1 MIIKPLRVKKG
12 GFEDSFFVIAVLF
25 AVVIFTII
33 LAKTWG
39 DVKIPLDEGL
49 QSAMPDNSPV
59 NITITLDQVSGM
71 TVLFDKLLPFLLI
84 GLFGFV
90 LIGASIYTQHNI
102 MLFVGIVIMAV
113 AVLLG
118 GIYSN
123 IYHQIAET
131 DEFAS
136 TVDDFGISDKY
147 MEFLPY
153 ILFIMF
159 VGIGALILWM
169 RKGGGGVGL

>member
-1 MIIKPLRVKKG
+1 MKIRPLRVKKG

-39 DVKIPLDEGL
+39 DVKGPLNTGL

-59 NITITLDQVSGM
+59 NVTVTLDQVSDM
-71 TVLFDKLLPFLLI
+71 TVLFDKLLPFLFI

-90 LIGASIYTQHNI
+90 LIGASVYTQHNI
-102 MLFVGIVIMAV
+102 MLFVGIVIV
-113 AVLLG
+113 AVTILLG
-118 GIYSN
+118 AIYSN
-123 IYHQIAET
+123 IYHQIAES

-136 TVDDFGISDKY
+136 TTDNFKISDKY

-159 VGIGALILWM
+159 VGIGALIMWM
-169 RKGGGGVGL
+169 RKGGGVSL